1 MLLIPLVL
9 SSAAVGGITEFREW
23 AAQNNVA
30 SQKVA
35 LAPDLGRGLRGV
47 VAAENLAVSAPFA
60 WALLPVVSCAWLKMP
75 AVFVLPAGGGH
86 AVGCSLLVDDD
97 SQHGAGWPPVESD

>member
-30 SQKVA
+30 SKKVA

-60 WALLPVVSCAWLKMP
+60 WALTGSILRLVENACCI
-75 AVFVLPAGGGH
+75 
-86 AVGCSLLVDDD
+86 CSACRRGTRCWMFP
-97 SQHGAGWPPVESD
+97 SR